1 MFISHFS
8 PIPLLYHLNFLHE
21 IQREPFILYFC
32 HFPESPSSFKTQ
44 LPVPVTLM
52 FIVVTLH
59 YLGGQTAAQPRQ
71 HLLHQPHAGRHQTRG
86 DTWDTWPGQA
96 LPDTRVVRSRAAD
109 NIVNIKLQTGSL
121 IRGFCC
127 EILKIVFKHCRYL
140 FIFRVTNLVS
150 WAVFFCKSVIK
161 IYLK

>member
-1 MFISHFS
+1 MALVHVLVPNIREKILCLFLTFL
-8 PIPLLYHLNFLHE
+8 PLLYHLNFLHE

-71 HLLHQPHAGRHQTRG
+71 HLLH
-86 DTWDTWPGQA
+86 
-96 LPDTRVVRSRAAD
+96 
-109 NIVNIKLQTGSL
+109 
-121 IRGFCC
+121 
-127 EILKIVFKHCRYL
+127 
-140 FIFRVTNLVS
+140 
-150 WAVFFCKSVIK
+150 
-161 IYLK
+161 